1 MYSPTIWPLTVSLS
15 LGLSLFRSSLWSV
28 ERCQKE
34 EVKTVKKAKEG
45 REREK
50 ERRNIMRQTG
60 NERKDE
66 RKRRGFISV
75 RQMHVN

>member
-1 MYSPTIWPLTVSLS
+1 M
-15 LGLSLFRSSLWSV
+15 FRSSLWSV

-45 REREK
+45 RERER

>member
-1 MYSPTIWPLTVSLS
+1 M
-15 LGLSLFRSSLWSV
+15 FRSSLWSV